1 MFNQHYVVLC
11 LMIDVLMNLMLFGFI
26 GHRYEVLCLFGDCIM
41 YVTDWNLDP
50 MMSDVFVFC
59 FDFDVTTFGI
69 GLFQ

>member
-1 MFNQHYVVLC
+1 
-11 LMIDVLMNLMLFGFI
+11 
-26 GHRYEVLCLFGDCIM
+26 M

-69 GLFQ
+69 GLFQWLLEKNYAFFFKRFYFMDVNFYGYK